1 MEYTKKTKWALELI
15 GEKDGSCFA
24 EMSIEKARE
33 IYPNLVFSK
42 DFINDMMK
50 EGYFQEEKGLVKDTE
65 MSVRLQHILER
76 NHIVFWSDLNQY
88 SKREIMM
95 FRNMG
100 VATYKELEKLWM
112 KDILD

>member
-24 EMSIEKARE
+24 EMSIEKARA

-42 DFINDMMK
+42 DFINDMIK

-76 NHIVFWSDLNQY
+76 NHIVFWSDLEQY
-88 SKREIMM
+88 SIREIMM

-100 VATYKELEKLWM
+100 VATYKELEKLWV
-112 KDILD
+112 KYKLD